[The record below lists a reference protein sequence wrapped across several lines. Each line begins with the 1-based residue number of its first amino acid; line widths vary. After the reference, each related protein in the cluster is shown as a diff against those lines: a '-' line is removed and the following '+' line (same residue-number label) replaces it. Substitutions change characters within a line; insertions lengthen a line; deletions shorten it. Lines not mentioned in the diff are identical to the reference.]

1 MIFTISWWCGHCH
14 ILNAKVSDIV
24 TQQWWKTLVFEESH
38 LLKCRTSTPW
48 VECEL
53 IIKSNNLNVA
63 ETWSSMFPSHL
74 RNAET
79 WDFVL
84 CLWLENFEQQ
94 VRPNYKPINFRKWAS
109 RTIIDII
116 LSPCLPHFRAL
127 FSPPKHVCKVS
138 RISIAWPSE
147 SGTLPHAVI
156 SKVSLTAWLSLL
168 SFVYES
174 LVKSSLL
181 KMVSPFSMQ
190 FY

>member
-1 MIFTISWWCGHCH
+1 MMRSLSHTKRESLRHC
-14 ILNAKVSDIV
+14 NTAMMEN
-24 TQQWWKTLVFEESH
+24 TCFWRESPTEMSNIYSMGRVWTDN
-38 LLKCRTSTPW
+38 KI
-48 VECEL
+48 EL
-53 IIKSNNLNVA
+53 LNVA

-156 SKVSLTAWLSLL
+156 SKVSLTSWLSLL

-174 LVKSSLL
+174 LVKYSLL
-181 KMVSPFSMQ
+181 EMVSPFSMQ
-190 FY
+190 FF